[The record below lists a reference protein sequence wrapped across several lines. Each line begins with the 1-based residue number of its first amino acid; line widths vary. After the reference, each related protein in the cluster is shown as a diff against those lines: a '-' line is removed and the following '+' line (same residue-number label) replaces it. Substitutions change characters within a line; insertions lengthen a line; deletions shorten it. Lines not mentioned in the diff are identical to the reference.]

1 MFKSGFVNIIGRPN
15 VGKSTLMNT
24 LVGERMSIITNKPQ
38 TTRHRIIGIV
48 GGENFQIVFSDTPGV
63 ITDPKY
69 KMQEKMNSY
78 ALSALEDADLL
89 LLMTDGEEPISAM
102 ENITPR
108 IKLAKL
114 PKFLIINKIDQKTD
128 EQITELENAWCN
140 EMSFDKIFRI
150 SALEQK
156 GTAELLKEITDRLPE
171 GPQYY
176 PEDQLT
182 DRPERFFVAEIIREK
197 ILMSYYQEIPYSVE
211 VSIESFKEDPVKPL
225 TRISAIVYCERES
238 QKNILIG
245 PKGSAI
251 KNVGIL
257 ARKDIETWLQRQV
270 FLEIHIK
277 IRDNWRN
284 DEKQLNR
291 FGYDG

>member
-1 MFKSGFVNIIGRPN
+1 
-15 VGKSTLMNT
+15 
-24 LVGERMSIITNKPQ
+24 
-38 TTRHRIIGIV
+38 
-48 GGENFQIVFSDTPGV
+48 
-63 ITDPKY
+63 
-69 KMQEKMNSY
+69 MQEKMNSY

-114 PKFLIINKIDQKTD
+114 PKFLIINKIDQKTE

-257 ARKDIETWLQRQV
+257 ARKDIEAWLQRQV

>member
-24 LVGERMSIITNKPQ
+24 LVGERMSIISNKPQ

-114 PKFLIINKIDQKTD
+114 PKFLIINKIDQKTE

>member
-1 MFKSGFVNIIGRPN
+1 M
-15 VGKSTLMNT
+15 GKSTLMNT

-114 PKFLIINKIDQKTD
+114 PKFLIINKIDQKT
-128 EQITELENAWCN
+128 EEEITELENAWCN

-257 ARKDIETWLQRQV
+257 ARKDIEAWLQRQV

>member
-114 PKFLIINKIDQKTD
+114 PKFLIINKIDQKTE

-257 ARKDIETWLQRQV
+257 ARKDIEAWLQRQV

>member
-1 MFKSGFVNIIGRPN
+1 M
-15 VGKSTLMNT
+15 GKSTLMNT

-114 PKFLIINKIDQKTD
+114 PKFLIINKIDQKTE

>member
-1 MFKSGFVNIIGRPN
+1 M
-15 VGKSTLMNT
+15 GKSTLMNT

-114 PKFLIINKIDQKTD
+114 PKFLIINKIDQKTE

-257 ARKDIETWLQRQV
+257 ARKDIEAWLQRQV

>member
-114 PKFLIINKIDQKTD
+114 PKFLIINKIDQKTE